1 MDGTLSAMSLPV
13 ERRHYTVEEY
23 LRLERDAI
31 ERHEFR
37 DGEIIAMS
45 GGSVVHSQ
53 IISNCNGEIRSRLK
67 GKPCRAYD
75 SNLRVRIARKRLYS
89 YPDVTV
95 ICGEPIIDPEDR
107 AGETVTN
114 PQLIVE
120 VLSPSSEAFDR
131 KTKFDRYRDLESFR
145 EYVLVSQEMPRVETY
160 FRQHDGSW
168 AFDVAGGVESVC
180 RLRSIRI
187 DLPLVEVY
195 AGVTFPPAVE
205 PQEESR

>member
-1 MDGTLSAMSLPV
+1 MSLPV

-75 SNLRVRIARKRLYS
+75 SNLRVRIARGRLYS

-95 ICGEPIIDPEDR
+95 ICGDPIIDPDDR
-107 AGETVTN
+107 TGETVTN
-114 PQLIVE
+114 PRLILE
-120 VLSPSSEAFDR
+120 VLSPSTEPYDR
-131 KTKFDRYRDLESFR
+131 RTKFDRYREVGTFR
-145 EYVLVSQEMPRVETY
+145 EYVLVSQEMARVETY
-160 FRQHDGSW
+160 FRQDDGSW
-168 AFDVAGGVESVC
+168 AFDVAGGVDSFAH
-180 RLRSIRI
+180 LRSIEI
-187 DLPLVEVY
+187 ELPLAEGY

-205 PQEESR
+205 PQPG